1 MAEKDFWEDA
11 EVISAYID
19 EQAVEDGVLIPV
31 LFGEISRITNTVMSD
46 FEINGK
52 INADKFFRFMNT
64 AKEQLKAQRKEKDD
78 WFYSAII
85 EGRKYFLVD
94 NGSGFTLMKPEDY

>member
-1 MAEKDFWEDA
+1 MTDDFWDDA
-11 EVISAYID
+11 EVISVYTD

-52 INADKFFRFMNT
+52 VNAEHFFSFMKK
-64 AKEQLKAQRKEKDD
+64 ASAELEEQQKKRDD
-78 WFYSAII
+78 WFYSVTI
-85 EGRKYFLVD
+85 EGSKYFLVD
-94 NGSGFTLMKPEDY
+94 NGSGFTLMKPQDY